1 MKRSEKFLKNFAFRG
16 MIAMGF
22 GPIVLAIV
30 YLILGITGVAEN
42 IGVYEM
48 VTGILTITLLAF
60 LCGGMTAVYQIE
72 SLGISK
78 AITLHGI
85 VLYIGYA
92 CVYLINGWLKDGL
105 VSFIIFTIVF
115 IIGYAL
121 IWLVIYLVTRSSTK
135 KINYKLKNRAES

>member
-1 MKRSEKFLKNFAFRG
+1 MKRNEKFLKNFALRG

-48 VTGILTITLLAF
+48 VIGILTITLLAF
-60 LCGGMTAVYQIE
+60 LCGGMTVVYQIE

-105 VSFIIFTIVF
+105 LSFIIFTIVF

-121 IWLVIYLVTRSSTK
+121 IWLVIYLVTRNSAK
-135 KINYKLKNRAES
+135 RLNYKLKNRAE

>member
-1 MKRSEKFLKNFAFRG
+1 MKRNEKFLKNFALRG

-42 IGVYEM
+42 IGVYDM
-48 VTGILTITLLAF
+48 VIGILTITLLAF
-60 LCGGMTAVYQIE
+60 LCGGMTVVYQIE

-121 IWLVIYLVTRSSTK
+121 IWLVIYLVTRNSAK
-135 KINYKLKNRAES
+135 RLNYKLKNRAE

>member
-1 MKRSEKFLKNFAFRG
+1 MKRNEKFLKNFALRG

-48 VTGILTITLLAF
+48 VIGILTITLLAF
-60 LCGGMTAVYQIE
+60 LCGGMTVVYQIE

-105 VSFIIFTIVF
+105 LSFIIFTIVF
-115 IIGYAL
+115 IIGYAF
-121 IWLVIYLVTRSSTK
+121 IWLVIYLVTRNSAK
-135 KINYKLKNRAES
+135 RLNYKLKNRAE

>member
-1 MKRSEKFLKNFAFRG
+1 MKRNEKFLKNFALRG

-48 VTGILTITLLAF
+48 VIGILTITLLAF
-60 LCGGMTAVYQIE
+60 LCGGMTVVYQIE

-105 VSFIIFTIVF
+105 LSFIIFTIVF

-121 IWLVIYLVTRSSTK
+121 IWLVIYLVTRNSAK
-135 KINYKLKNRAES
+135 RLNYKLKNRA

>member
-1 MKRSEKFLKNFAFRG
+1 MKRNEKVLKNFALRG

-42 IGVYEM
+42 IGVYDM
-48 VTGILTITLLAF
+48 VIGILTITLLAF
-60 LCGGMTAVYQIE
+60 LCGGMTVVYQIE

-121 IWLVIYLVTRSSTK
+121 IWLVIYLVTRNSAK
-135 KINYKLKNRAES
+135 RLNYKLKNRAE